1 MKVEAFGT
9 TDVGKVRNHNEDS
22 FVVRVVGDAPMGAN
36 ALLIVADGMGGH
48 AAGEVASRMAIEN
61 FVTAC
66 DAATSDAD
74 ELGDDDY
81 LDLLSDLLK
90 RVNGLVW
97 EAGQVP
103 GQIGMGTTFTGM
115 VIRRERLFVIHVGDS
130 RGYLFTGGVL
140 RQITTDHSLV
150 EEWVQLGILTTEE
163 ARVHPNRNVITRA
176 VGLDPEVSV
185 DQAVVDIKS
194 GDRLLLCTDGLNS
207 LVLDSEIESIVSNGE
222 LEETAQ
228 SLIDTANHCGGDDN
242 TTIILASLAF

>member
-9 TDVGKVRNHNEDS
+9 TNVGKVRDHNEDD
-22 FVVRVVGDAPMGAN
+22 FAVRVGVDAPMGAD

-61 FVTAC
+61 VIIAC
-66 DAATSDAD
+66 DAATSDAGG
-74 ELGDDDY
+74 LDDDSY

-90 RVNGLVW
+90 RVNRLVW

-115 VIRRERLFVIHVGDS
+115 VIRGEKLFVVHVGGS
-130 RGYLFTGGVL
+130 RGYLVTGGVL
-140 RQITTDHSLV
+140 QQITTDHSLV
-150 EEWVQLGILTTEE
+150 EEWVQSGILTPEE

-185 DQAVVDIKS
+185 DQAVFDIKS

-207 LVLDSEIESIVSNGE
+207 MVRDSEIESIVSNGE
-222 LEETAQ
+222 LRETPRA
-228 SLIDTANHCGGDDN
+228 LVEIANYNGGNDN
-242 TTIILASLAF
+242 TTVIMASLEF